1 MAEDSRPTI
10 AEPGLRALLKV
21 TDEITTLFEDN
32 ITLLETQGE
41 LQERRINRLE
51 AQVEFLEVRLHDLGV
66 EDLYPEANDAQA
78 PEEPK
83 VDPDF

>member
-1 MAEDSRPTI
+1 
-10 AEPGLRALLKV
+10 
-21 TDEITTLFEDN
+21 
-32 ITLLETQGE
+32 
-41 LQERRINRLE
+41 LE